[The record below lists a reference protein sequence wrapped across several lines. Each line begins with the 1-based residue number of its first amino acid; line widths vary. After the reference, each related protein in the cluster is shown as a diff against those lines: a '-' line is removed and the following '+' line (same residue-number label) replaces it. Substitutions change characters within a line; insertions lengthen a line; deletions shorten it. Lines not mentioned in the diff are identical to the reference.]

1 MSSFVHAN
9 NKKKNILI
17 LGEGLDDKTLIA
29 RKIIQLTSLQAE
41 KKNLFKLVL

>member
-17 LGEGLDDKTLIA
+17 LGEGLDYKTLTA
-29 RKIIQLTSLQAE
+29 RKNIQLMSLQAE
-41 KKNLFKLVL
+41 KKLFKLVL